1 MALISKVQIQSAI
14 ESMDCW
20 IYSDNTIHKTIMFDT
35 YMDGSRISHEEG
47 FTQYIKIENN
57 ILISNVLGI
66 KPIGGAKYKLTI
78 SPNKISTL
86 KQGAEEH
93 WFAFDL
99 DRHSGKLSWMNRNN
113 NTRLDY
119 KAICKKFDK
128 AKKKF

>member
-1 MALISKVQIQSAI
+1 MKKLLLLLFLIPNLVMGEEKINVSLVCEGI
-14 ESMDCW
+14 
-20 IYSDNTIHKTIMFDT
+20 FDT

-113 NTRLDY
+113 NIRLDY